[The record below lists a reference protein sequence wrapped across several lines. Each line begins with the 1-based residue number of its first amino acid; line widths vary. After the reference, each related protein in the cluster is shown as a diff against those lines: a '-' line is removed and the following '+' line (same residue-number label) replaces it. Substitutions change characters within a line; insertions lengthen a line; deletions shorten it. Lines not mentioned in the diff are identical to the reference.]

1 MKMGWNLLTGVN
13 RYFTAWKDLNDPA
26 PGDFTYRVDNNG
38 LPQLVLREGM
48 KKRFRTGS
56 WNGIGFSGVGMQ
68 QNTVLNP
75 IFVDT
80 AEELYYKFEVKDT
93 SVITRFTVNQSGL
106 LQRLVLFG
114 NSTEWTVM
122 YTVQNDLCDDY
133 AKCGPNGI
141 CRINKRP
148 ICDCLTGFHPRSQHQ
163 WQVLNWTGGCVRMTP
178 LDCQKGEGF
187 VKLANVKLPDM
198 LEFKFNRSMN
208 LEDCRAKCLENCS
221 CTAYANSDISNGGSG
236 CLMWFGDL
244 VDMREFIDGDSEQDI
259 YIRMPASELSK
270 ESTGESS
277 WKSKKTML
285 ALAAST
291 IFVLLASFL
300 AWYTIWKNKRKRR
313 GSATG
318 REDLELPF
326 FDFATIAS
334 ATNNFSNSNKIGEGG
349 FGLVYKGEL
358 LKGQEVAVKRLSGNS
373 QQGVEEFKNE
383 VATIAKLQHK
393 NLVRLLGCCI
403 EGDERMLIYEFMPN
417 KSLDCFIFDQIK
429 RVMLT
434 WPKRFQ
440 IIVGIARGLL
450 YLHHDSRLRIIHRDL
465 KSSNI
470 LLDNELN
477 PNISDFGIAKMFK
490 ADQFEAK
497 TKRVVGTY
505 GYMSPEYAIDG
516 KFSMKS
522 DVFSFGVL
530 LLEII
535 SGKRNRGFNHPDH
548 YHNLLGHAWL
558 LWNDGNGLE
567 LMDPCLEDSCVEA
580 QVLRCI
586 QVGLLCV
593 QKHSENRPV
602 MSSVVLMLNNDE
614 VTLPQPK
621 EPGFFSERSSCDT
634 NTLALYGTSS
644 TENLVTITML
654 EAR

>member
-1 MKMGWNLLTGVN
+1 MV
-13 RYFTAWKDLNDPA
+13 
-26 PGDFTYRVDNNG
+26 
-38 LPQLVLREGM
+38 
-48 KKRFRTGS
+48 S
-56 WNGIGFSGVGMQ
+56 
-68 QNTVLNP
+68 
-75 IFVDT
+75 
-80 AEELYYKFEVKDT
+80 
-93 SVITRFTVNQSGL
+93 QSGL

-122 YTVQNDLCDDY
+122 YTVQNDLCDGY

-141 CRINKRP
+141 CRINTSP
-148 ICDCLTGFHPRSQHQ
+148 NCDCLTGFRPRFQRQ

-187 VKLANVKLPDM
+187 VKLTNVKLPDM
-198 LEFKFNRSMN
+198 LEFKFYHSMN
-208 LEDCRAKCLENCS
+208 LKDCRAKCLKNCS

-236 CLMWFGDL
+236 CLMWFGKL
-244 VDMREFIDGDSEQDI
+244 IDMREFIQGESEQDI

-270 ESTGESS
+270 KSTGESS
-277 WKSKKTML
+277 WKSKRTML
-285 ALAAST
+285 VVAAST
-291 IFVLLASFL
+291 ISVLLASFL
-300 AWYTIWKNKRKRR
+300 AWYTIWKNRRKKR

-318 REDLELPF
+318 REDLELPL

-349 FGLVYKGEL
+349 FGLVYKVIEMMSSSL
-358 LKGQEVAVKRLSGNS
+358 HNPLKGRVTSVLTHN
-373 QQGVEEFKNE
+373 N
-383 VATIAKLQHK
+383 LQ
-393 NLVRLLGCCI
+393 
-403 EGDERMLIYEFMPN
+403 
-417 KSLDCFIFDQIK
+417 DQIK
-429 RVMLT
+429 KVMLT
-434 WPKRFQ
+434 WPKRFE
-440 IIVGIARGLL
+440 IIMGIARGLL

-477 PNISDFGIAKMFK
+477 PNISDFGIAKMFR

-516 KFSMKS
+516 KFSVKS

-535 SGKRNRGFNHPDH
+535 SGKQNRGFNHPDH

-558 LWNDGNGLE
+558 LWNDGRALE
-567 LMDPCLEDSCVEA
+567 LIDPCLEDSCVEA

-586 QVGLLCV
+586 QVGLLCA
-593 QKHSENRPV
+593 QKHLENRPV
-602 MSSVVLMLNNDE
+602 MSSVVLMLDNDE
-614 VTLPQPK
+614 VTLPQPQ

-634 NTLALYGTSS
+634 NTLALYGTSF
-644 TENLVTITML
+644 TKNVVTITML
-654 EAR
+654 